1 MFQEL
6 TVLSATAASIGFLHT
21 LLGPDHYM
29 PFVAM
34 SRAQKWSGLKTTWI
48 TFLCGLAH
56 VLSSFVLGFLGIILG
71 IGAGKLQIIES
82 VRGNIAA
89 WGLIAFGL
97 IYFVWGL
104 RAAVRGK
111 AHSHWHAHAD
121 GTTHSHDHTHSREH
135 VHVHPEEKTTLTP
148 WILFT
153 IFVFGPC
160 EALIP
165 ILMYP
170 AAKHNILGTLWV
182 GGIFGVTTILTMLA
196 LVLIAS
202 RISVHVPVRDLN
214 RFSHAFAGIAIFFCG
229 AAIQFLG
236 LP

>member
-1 MFQEL
+1 
-6 TVLSATAASIGFLHT
+6 
-21 LLGPDHYM
+21 
-29 PFVAM
+29 M
-34 SRAQKWSGLKTTWI
+34 SRAQKWSGLKTTWV
-48 TFLCGLAH
+48 TFLFGLAH
-56 VLSSFVLGFLGIILG
+56 VLSSFVLGFFGIMLG
-71 IGAGKLQIIES
+71 IGVGKLQIIEF

-89 WGLIAFGL
+89 WCLIAFGL

-111 AHSHWHAHAD
+111 
-121 GTTHSHDHTHSREH
+121 THSHS
-135 VHVHPEEKTTLTP
+135 EEKTTLTP

-170 AAKHNILGTLWV
+170 AARHHIAWAV
-182 GGIFGVTTILTMLA
+182 WAGGIFGVVTILTMLSV
-196 LVLIAS
+196 VLIAS
-202 RISVHVPVRDLN
+202 RISVHLPVRDLN

-236 LP
+236 L